1 MYKFLLLSQ
10 VIWGIHIAE
19 REVLCIE
26 IQIDRDDSS
35 NLVLVNIFNDAVQTT
50 TNNLSLVL
58 SSTAEPNEPARLSM
72 VQSGP
77 AFCSSFF

>member
-19 REVLCIE
+19 REICIE

-35 NLVLVNIFNDAVQTT
+35 NLVLVNVFNDGVQ
-50 TNNLSLVL
+50 
-58 SSTAEPNEPARLSM
+58 
-72 VQSGP
+72 
-77 AFCSSFF
+77 